1 MFLNFR
7 DQVKKEPPPF
17 LMQQFKV
24 ITSHLS
30 GSGGRAHVMGVV
42 PPFPCARRER
52 FPFREAVIWEKSLA
66 GSGYKRVG
74 IRSAYLADRYPYAV
88 CRSESTH
95 GTQDFSP
102 KLRKPEKKL
111 PRPPQRT
118 GTPGKDMLYYTIK
131 MKTLIYIM

>member
-1 MFLNFR
+1 
-7 DQVKKEPPPF
+7 
-17 LMQQFKV
+17 MQQFKV

-30 GSGGRAHVMGVV
+30 GSGGRAHVMGFV

-88 CRSESTH
+88 CRSESGARGSVNLCSARTEVERRPTERKAFLPNY
-95 GTQDFSP
+95 GNLKRNSP
-102 KLRKPEKKL
+102 ARHRGLARRAKIC
-111 PRPPQRT
+111 
-118 GTPGKDMLYYTIK
+118 YTIQ
-131 MKTLIYIM
+131 LR